1 MKEWDLWGSTM
12 EYLRDLNL
20 ISMLLRVF
28 LSVLIGGIL
37 GMERGTK
44 NRPAGL
50 RTYILVCLG
59 SALVMMTNQYVYITY
74 QTGDPVRLGA
84 QVISGVGFLGA
95 GTIVLT
101 RRNKIMGITTAA
113 GLWTAACSGLAIGIG
128 FYEGAI
134 LGGIAI
140 AFTVSGLLRFDIW
153 LRKKSRYLD
162 LYIEYNT
169 EKGAFSGFLQ
179 YAREHDLEVKNIQ
192 INKGYFNDSFE
203 KQKTLSYIVTISSHA
218 HRTHTEIIEILAHEK
233 GIQFIE
239 EL

>member
-1 MKEWDLWGSTM
+1 MYGWYFWETM
-12 EYLRDLNL
+12 TAHLRDLNL
-20 ISMLLRVF
+20 FSILIRIC
-28 LSVLIGGIL
+28 LSVLVGGIL
-37 GMERGTK
+37 GMERGKK

-74 QTGDPVRLGA
+74 QTGDPMRLGA

-95 GTIVLT
+95 GTIILT
-101 RRNKIMGITTAA
+101 GRNKITGITTAA

-140 AFTVSGLLRFDIW
+140 AFTVSGLLKFDIW

-162 LYIEYNT
+162 LYI
-169 EKGAFSGFLQ
+169 
-179 YAREHDLEVKNIQ
+179 V
-192 INKGYFNDSFE
+192 FN
-203 KQKTLSYIVTISSHA
+203 
-218 HRTHTEIIEILAHEK
+218 
-233 GIQFIE
+233 E
-239 EL
+239 E

>member
-101 RRNKIMGITTAA
+101 GRNKIMGITTAA

-179 YAREHDLEVKNIQ
+179 YAREHDLEIKNIQ

>member
-101 RRNKIMGITTAA
+101 GRNKIMGITTAA